1 MMTKRGHTVIAGR
14 PVYVGQHTDPL
25 MKRRATPYPNV
36 DPLACSPF
44 TSRRSGTHR
53 SDFEPRRKLFD
64 FEEMFVCALWI
75 VGVLGALTLL
85 AMVQP

>member
-1 MMTKRGHTVIAGR
+1 MTQTPRGHTVFGTQR
-14 PVYVGQHTDPL
+14 DPL
-25 MKRRATPYPNV
+25 MDGTLTRRN
-36 DPLACSPF
+36 
-44 TSRRSGTHR
+44 SGYRR